1 MKVQFFTVYT
11 QINVM
16 KFTCIVWVLFML
28 YEMWLKFRYMHEH
41 IYRTYSFWV
50 LAGILC
56 IEVINRAAVNNK
68 VTI

>member
-1 MKVQFFTVYT
+1 
-11 QINVM
+11 M

-41 IYRTYSFWV
+41 IYRTYSFLV

-56 IEVINRAAVNNK
+56 IEVINRAAVNNI